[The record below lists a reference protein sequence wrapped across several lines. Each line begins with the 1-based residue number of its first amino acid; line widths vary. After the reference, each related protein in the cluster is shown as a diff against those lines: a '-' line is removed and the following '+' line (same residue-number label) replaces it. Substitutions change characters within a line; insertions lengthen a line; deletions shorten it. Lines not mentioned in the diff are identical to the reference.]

1 MRANGFNFFWNKDVT
16 MLKDYQKFTDNF
28 NANLAKLSFSA
39 PVAYV
44 YNPLDYAKNGWLAYC
59 EKYGMPPKRIMFI
72 GMNPGPWGM
81 AQTGVPFGA
90 VKQVKGW
97 LGLHMEVGKPPVE
110 HPKRPVTGLACTRN
124 EVSGTR
130 VWGWAEQRYDTPE
143 NFFKDF
149 FVHNYCPLIFYT
161 EEAKNI
167 TPDKIKPSE
176 RGPLLEVCDESL
188 RWLALI
194 IKPQYAIGVGKF
206 AADRAKIALA
216 GMDIKTFGIMH
227 PSPANPK
234 ANSGWARIIE
244 DEMREAGLAL

>member
-1 MRANGFNFFWNKDVT
+1 
-16 MLKDYQKFTDNF
+16 MLNDYVKFTDKF
-28 NANLAKLSFSA
+28 NVALAQLSFSE
-39 PVAYV
+39 PITHV

-59 EKYGMPPKRIMFI
+59 EKYGQTPKRVMLL

-90 VKQVKGW
+90 VKEVTGW
-97 LGLHMEVGKPPVE
+97 LNLHPNIGKPPAE

-130 VWGWAEQRYDTPE
+130 VWGWAEARFGTTA

-149 FVHNYCPLIFYT
+149 FVANYCPLIFYT
-161 EEAKNI
+161 AEAKNV
-167 TPDKIKPSE
+167 TPDKVKPSE
-176 RGPLLEVCDESL
+176 RQPLLEVCDESL

-194 IKPQYAIGVGKF
+194 VKPQYVIGVGKF
-206 AADRAKIALA
+206 AAQRAKEALA
-216 GMDIKTFGIMH
+216 DMDIETFSITH

-234 ANSGWARIIE
+234 ANKGWSNIIE
-244 DEMREAGLAL
+244 AEMAEMGLKL